1 MATGINA
8 AARRLLDG
16 LDLEYQPPKT
26 TKTYIQEY
34 YLGEDTIGEV
44 LGSSMH
50 VFLLDLPR
58 LEFAAIIPK
67 GDYVSVCLLGE
78 DIDKELV
85 RSFMEAPEV
94 QGCFPEGW
102 EWEEGSCGCA
112 PRINVKGASQPFAD
126 RVVFIGDCGVTRLYK
141 DGIGAAYRTAKA
153 AATTAVFQGISAEDF
168 KEHYWPACRS
178 IETDNQIGQFIFLVT
193 RIIQKQR
200 IARRAVLR
208 ITADEQ
214 NKTSGQRRMSMVLW
228 DMFTGSAPYKDIFIR
243 TLHPAF
249 LARLLGD
256 LAVSVTGR

>member
-1 MATGINA
+1 
-8 AARRLLDG
+8 
-16 LDLEYQPPKT
+16 LEYQPPKT